1 MVDLANDRLI
11 SLSEAAKML
20 GVHLSTIH
28 RWRLR
33 GCAGQKLLTL
43 KIGGTRR
50 VAVSALLDFAKR
62 TTCAADGQAPQFS
75 MHSPSRRERDLRAA
89 EQALSLD
96 GI

>member
-11 SLSEAAKML
+11 RLSEAARLL

-33 GCAGQKLLTL
+33 GCGGHKLLTL

-50 VAVSALLDFAKR
+50 VAVSSLLDFAKR
-62 TTCAADGQAPQFS
+62 TTCAADGQAPQVS
-75 MHSPSRRERDLRAA
+75 MRSPARRERDRLTAK
-89 EQALSLD
+89 QALSD
-96 GI
+96 AGF